1 VKTPTLEMLV
11 AAWTPAPT
19 SRRIAALHVLEGRDP
34 PNAVASPERT
44 APDTAHTIRAA
55 AKAAGYSTMT
65 LHRAIRAGTLSVV
78 RPTGGRPRVLESEL
92 ARWMQGRGPT
102 A

>member
-1 VKTPTLEMLV
+1 MKTPTLEMLV

-34 PNAVASPERT
+34 PKAVASHERT
-44 APDTAHTIRAA
+44 VPDTSHTIRAA
-55 AKAAGYSTMT
+55 AKVANYSAMT
-65 LHRAIRAGTLSVV
+65 LHRAIRAGTLNVV
-78 RPTGGRPRVLESEL
+78 RPTGGRPRVLQSEL
-92 ARWMQGRGPT
+92 ARWMQGRGAT

>member
-1 VKTPTLEMLV
+1 MKSPTMEQLV
-11 AAWTPAPT
+11 AAFLPAPT

-34 PNAVASPERT
+34 EPKPT
-44 APDTAHTIRAA
+44 QGPAPVVAHTLTAA

-65 LHRAIRAGTLSVV
+65 LQRAIRAGALRVV
-78 RPTGGRPRVLESEL
+78 RPTGARPRILQSEL
-92 ARWMQGRGPT
+92 SRWMQGRGPT